1 VAKRGVHINVYK
13 AGPKL
18 WRCDLKINSSD
29 TGGGL
34 TARGVADEM
43 KGYNI
48 RHAIRGALTL
58 AQQAVKNP
66 AIAAAFPQ
74 YTKPALA
81 ALSAVQTAQKAGL
94 LGKVK
99 MQIKDPTLKKLVR
112 ELDEMEQG
120 KRTAMSGGGVVLCD
134 GGTAGEGDELGIL
147 PIALMMAP
155 LAKKYGPV
163 AAKAIAARL
172 KARRAAKARAA
183 AAARAAARDEGDDD
197 DDDDD
202 LAGDDLAG
210 DELDALGAWWNP
222 ITHTKKTLSL
232 AKKLSPTHQIA
243 KRLLRKRRAARAR
256 AAAAEQLDDQGD
268 QGDEGDEDDGM
279 GYDDALEAE
288 LRADPPF
295 GLSMAPGKFGLP
307 VGNPH
312 PFAASVEQQIEDGAM
327 MGACSSDDELRRLVA
342 MHNHQRTR
350 ARNARG

>member
-13 AGPKL
+13 AGPSL

-43 KGYNI
+43 KGYSL

-74 YTKPALA
+74 YTAPALA
-81 ALSAVQTAQKAGL
+81 ALEAVQTAQKTGL

-112 ELDEMEQG
+112 ELDEMENG

-134 GGTAGEGDELGIL
+134 GSRAAGDGDELGIL
-147 PIALMMAP
+147 PLAMMMAP
-155 LAKKYGPV
+155 LVKKYGPV
-163 AAKAIAARL
+163 AAKAIAAKL

-183 AAARAAARDEGDDD
+183 AARAAEGGDDD
-197 DDDDD
+197 DDDDE
-202 LAGDDLAG
+202 LAGELA
-210 DELDALGAWWNP
+210 ALGGAWWNP

-243 KRLLRKRRAARAR
+243 KRLLRKRRAARA
-256 AAAAEQLDDQGD
+256 AAQLDDQGD
-268 QGDEGDEDDGM
+268 DDDDDMEGYDEGDE
-279 GYDDALEAE
+279 L
-288 LRADPPF
+288 LADPPF
-295 GLSMAPGKFGLP
+295 GLSSPPGKFGMP

-312 PFAASVEQQIEDGAM
+312 PFSASVEQQIEDGAM
-327 MGACSSDDELRRLVA
+327 MGACSSDDELRRLAA
-342 MHNHQRTR
+342 MHDHQRAR
-350 ARNARG
+350 ARGARS